1 MFSSWK
7 DIVEIL
13 VAELSKRL
21 LSKGICSRGW
31 LSRNFKSRL
40 DDKSGVG
47 SAEVV
52 GIPWREVGDLWEV
65 QSTKWRRVRRNRE
78 LLASWVRNGCDE
90 LEVKGK
96 KQWDQTGHDCAE
108 QTGNGTNT
116 LSLCGVQWG
125 GGIRP
130 RQPSRKKH
138 TQEKQSTKWLVNWRS
153 TNPYPLF
160 YLEQY
165 NVIVEPSTNQ
175 FSGTTNGIH
184 IPAKGEIHQ
193 MRG

>member
-52 GIPWREVGDLWEV
+52 GIPWWEEGDLWEV
-65 QSTKWRRVRRNRE
+65 QSTKWRRVRRSRE
-78 LLASWVRNGCDE
+78 LLASWVRSGCDE

-96 KQWDQTGHDCAE
+96 KQWDQTG
-108 QTGNGTNT
+108 QTLCLFVGYNGVEVSD
-116 LSLCGVQWG
+116 LAS
-125 GGIRP
+125 P
-130 RQPSRKKH
+130 
-138 TQEKQSTKWLVNWRS
+138 QEKTHPRKAINKMAGE
-153 TNPYPLF
+153 
-160 YLEQY
+160 LEKHKP
-165 NVIVEPSTNQ
+165 VSIVLP
-175 FSGTTNGIH
+175 
-184 IPAKGEIHQ
+184 
-193 MRG
+193 